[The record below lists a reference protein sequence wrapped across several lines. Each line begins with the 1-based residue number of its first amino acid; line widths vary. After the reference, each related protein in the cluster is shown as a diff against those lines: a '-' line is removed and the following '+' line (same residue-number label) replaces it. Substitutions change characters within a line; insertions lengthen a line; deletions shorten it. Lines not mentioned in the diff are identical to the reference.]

1 MKKEFFEKGILTVC
15 LAAGM
20 ILGSGFC
27 SLAAVLPDGLQVG
40 GQELGGLSR
49 EEADRKIEEYVDGLP
64 DQTISIQVG
73 DQTLETTT
81 KAMGLSWSNR
91 DAVDEVVSA
100 LTEGNLLKRYMA
112 ETDLEQEGREIPV
125 ETAVDEAAVTAFVTE
140 QCSGME
146 GGAKNASITREN
158 GEFVITPSEK
168 GVTVDTAATVQ
179 AINEAV
185 AGGVDEPVEVEAVIT
200 EAEPEITTEMLSTI
214 KDVLAPTPPI
224 SAAAAL
230 QERRTWRWVR
240 LN

>member
-100 LTEGNLLKRYMA
+100 LTEGTLLKRYMA
-112 ETDLEQEGREIPV
+112 ETDLDIKVVQYVMGHVKIS
-125 ETAVDEAAVTAFVTE
+125 VTMDVYNHVTDQVNISRYGGHRYAF
-140 QCSGME
+140 
-146 GGAKNASITREN
+146 
-158 GEFVITPSEK
+158 
-168 GVTVDTAATVQ
+168 
-179 AINEAV
+179 
-185 AGGVDEPVEVEAVIT
+185 EVHQYT
-200 EAEPEITTEMLSTI
+200 
-214 KDVLAPTPPI
+214 
-224 SAAAAL
+224 
-230 QERRTWRWVR
+230 
-240 LN
+240 